1 MACLKPRHGREG
13 STRGGPYAAA
23 ACSGGE
29 TPYPRG
35 PCSGCGGHPL
45 HADQCG
51 APGEPLPP
59 VVLTGLPR
67 NQGVSRGTGPSMTP
81 GPHADVSAV
90 CPVLWGDPRRW
101 RCPSASG
108 PPAVPVGA
116 GEQRTGPSWA
126 VSAPERA
133 PGVSATDRPMQG
145 AGSPATTAL
154 CC

>member
-1 MACLKPRHGREG
+1 MPEAPPRQ
-13 STRGGPYAAA
+13 RGQHTGQPLRC
-23 ACSGGE
+23 CSLQWRRDPLPE
-29 TPYPRG
+29 R
-35 PCSGCGGHPL
+35 PCSGCGAIHSMR
-45 HADQCG
+45 ARCS

-67 NQGVSRGTGPSMTP
+67 DQGVSRGTGPSRTP
-81 GPHADVSAV
+81 SPHAGVPAV

-126 VSAPERA
+126 VSAPDRA